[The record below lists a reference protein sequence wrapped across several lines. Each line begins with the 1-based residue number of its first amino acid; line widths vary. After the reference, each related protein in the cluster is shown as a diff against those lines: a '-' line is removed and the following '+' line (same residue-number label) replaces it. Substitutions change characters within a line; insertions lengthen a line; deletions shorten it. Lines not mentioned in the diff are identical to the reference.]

1 MNSYFAK
8 LLGFLLKKDSVEKE
22 KKIILNEVSMKCW
35 RGKKGVCKV
44 PQLIRNSA
52 RQADAEMLTL
62 NSEGSNFSPTISD
75 QAVNF

>member
-1 MNSYFAK
+1 
-8 LLGFLLKKDSVEKE
+8 
-22 KKIILNEVSMKCW
+22 MKCW

-44 PQLIRNSA
+44 TQLIRNSA